1 MKNRSKISILEFFI
15 LVIFCSF
22 SQGLLLGL
30 LWVLFHEIAHIITGL
45 IYGIRVYG
53 IKIRVSGVHAD
64 IEGID
69 ELEDKKKLIIY
80 IAGPLIN
87 IIVVIILYLIRGY
100 LSFQWIESSI
110 YINWGL
116 IIFNLLPA
124 YPLDGSRMFE
134 IILGKK
140 LLYKKSKNII
150 IWLSYF
156 VAFIL
161 ILLYLLTIYIHKAN
175 ISLLF
180 SSILIIYSTRIEKKN
195 VMYIIMNDIF
205 NKTRRLSRYSYLENK
220 NISIYYKSSLIKA
233 MSLIDKNRYNCF
245 LVLNEGLKILGVV
258 YEDELIEALK
268 KYGNISFNEYLKIKN
283 N

>member
-1 MKNRSKISILEFFI
+1 MKNRSKIFILEFFI
-15 LVIFCSF
+15 LVIFCSLN
-22 SQGLLLGL
+22 QGLLLGL
-30 LWVLFHEIAHIITGL
+30 LWILFHEIAHIITGL
-45 IYGIRVYG
+45 IYGMRIYG
-53 IKIRVSGVHAD
+53 IKVRVSGVNAD

-80 IAGPLIN
+80 IAGPLVN
-87 IIVVIILYLIRGY
+87 IIGLIILYSVREY
-100 LSFQWIESSI
+100 FSFKWIETSI

-116 IIFNLLPA
+116 TIFNLLPV
-124 YPLDGSRMFE
+124 YPLDGARILE
-134 IILGKK
+134 VILGKK
-140 LLYKKSKNII
+140 LLFKKSKNII

-156 VAFIL
+156 VAVIL

-180 SSILIIYSTRIEKKN
+180 SAILIIYSTRIEKKN
-195 VMYIIMNDIF
+195 IMYIIMNNIF

-220 NISIYYKSSLIKA
+220 NISVYYKSSLVKA

-258 YEDELIEALK
+258 YEHELIEALK

>member
-1 MKNRSKISILEFFI
+1 MKNRSKIFILEFFI
-15 LVIFCSF
+15 LVIFCSLN
-22 SQGLLLGL
+22 QGLLLGL
-30 LWVLFHEIAHIITGL
+30 LWILFHEIAHIITGL
-45 IYGIRVYG
+45 IYGMRIYG
-53 IKIRVSGVHAD
+53 IKIRVSGVNAD

-80 IAGPLIN
+80 IAGPLVN
-87 IIVVIILYLIRGY
+87 IIGLIILYLVRENY
-100 LSFQWIESSI
+100 SFQWIETSI

-116 IIFNLLPA
+116 TIFNLLPV
-124 YPLDGSRMFE
+124 YPLDGARILE
-134 IILGKK
+134 VILGKK
-140 LLYKKSKNII
+140 LLFKKSKNII

-156 VAFIL
+156 VAVIL

-180 SSILIIYSTRIEKKN
+180 SAILIIYSTRIEKKN
-195 VMYIIMNDIF
+195 IMYIIMNNIF

-220 NISIYYKSSLIKA
+220 NISVYYKSSLVKA

-245 LVLNEGLKILGVV
+245 LVLNEGLKILGVQNQH
-258 YEDELIEALK
+258 ELIEALK